1 MSRVIAFGWAL
12 TAAFCLLSMGAV
24 AFVWSGRYNI
34 AADDHHSAIVLA
46 ALEKLRERSIAYRAS
61 GIEVPD
67 LQDPLKVVDGADR
80 YATLCVGCHLAPG
93 VTTSEIRPGLYPHPP
108 NLAQGKV
115 LDAQRA
121 FWVIKH
127 GIKMSAMPAWG
138 KTLSDAQIWDLVAF
152 LRKLPDMSETTYRQL
167 LEGTVSAPAS
177 VDYDDLTRAGAGRAS

>member
-12 TAAFCLLSMGAV
+12 TATLGLLCVGAV
-24 AFVWSGRYNI
+24 AFLWSGRYNI
-34 AADDHHSAIVLA
+34 AADDHHSVIVLA
-46 ALEKLRERSIAYRAS
+46 ALEKLRERSIAHRAS

-80 YATLCVGCHLAPG
+80 YAKLCVGCHLAPG
-93 VTTSEIRPGLYPHPP
+93 VTASEIRPGLYPHPP

-138 KTLSDAQIWDLVAF
+138 KTLSDAEIWELVAF
-152 LRKLPDMSETTYRQL
+152 LRKLPDMSGTTYRHL
-167 LEGTVSAPAS
+167 LDS
-177 VDYDDLTRAGAGRAS
+177 GAGL

>member
-1 MSRVIAFGWAL
+1 MSRVIAFGWAVI
-12 TAAFCLLSMGAV
+12 AALCLLCMGAV

-46 ALEKLRERSIAYRAS
+46 AMEKLRERSIAYRAA

-67 LQDPLKVVDGADR
+67 LQDPLKVVEGADR

-93 VTTSEIRPGLYPHPP
+93 VTSSEIRPGLYPHPP
-108 NLAQGKV
+108 NLAQAKI

-138 KTLSDAQIWDLVAF
+138 KTLSDAEIWDLVAF
-152 LRKLPDMSETTYRQL
+152 LRKMPDMSAAAYRHL
-167 LEGTVSAPAS
+167 LDSGVSAGFS
-177 VDYDDLTRAGAGRAS
+177 